1 MTYCIVTGG
10 SSGIGL
16 QIARDMQARGD
27 DVLSWDIK
35 APPPG
40 CEFAFETVDLTDIR
54 AIRSAAERVPRT
66 VDTFVHCAGAFQST
80 SIIQDNLADAMLF
93 AFQLHSLAF
102 VIAVQALLKKFTPET
117 ASVIAITSAGM
128 DMVYPGTLAYGP
140 SKAALHRAVIQLAVE
155 LGGHG
160 IRVNGIA
167 PGAVATDM
175 TRQQWQ
181 DPAYASERTKHIP
194 LGKQAEPRAVSDAV
208 AFLASPAASYI
219 TGEILW
225 VDGGVR
231 HGMFQPAVRALVN
244 RQAERGDKTVTSLHP
259 DADG

>member
-1 MTYCIVTGG
+1 MAYCIVTGG

-16 QIARDMQARGD
+16 QIVQDMKSRGD
-27 DVLSWDIK
+27 DFVIWDIK
-35 APPPG
+35 APPPD
-40 CEFAFETVDLTDIR
+40 CDFAFETVDLTDLQ
-54 AIRSAAERVPRT
+54 AIRSAADRVPRT
-66 VDTFVHCAGAFQST
+66 VDNFVHCAGVFQST
-80 SIIQDNLADAMLF
+80 SILQDNLADAMLF
-93 AFQLHSLAF
+93 AFQLHTLAF

-140 SKAALHRAVIQLAVE
+140 SKAALHRAVVQLAVE

-167 PGAVATDM
+167 PGAIATDM

-181 DPAYASERTKHIP
+181 DPAYAIERTKHIP
-194 LGKQAEPRAVSDAV
+194 LGKQAEPQAVSDAV

-231 HGMFQPAVRALVN
+231 YGMFQPGVRAL
-244 RQAERGDKTVTSLHP
+244 
-259 DADG
+259 ADGQG

>member
-1 MTYCIVTGG
+1 MANCIVTGG

-16 QIARDMQARGD
+16 QIVQDMKARGD
-27 DVLSWDIK
+27 DVVSWDIK
-35 APPPG
+35 APPPD
-40 CEFAFETVDLTDIR
+40 CDFAFETVDLTDLQ
-54 AIRSAAERVPRT
+54 AIRSAADRAPLT
-66 VDTFVHCAGAFQST
+66 VDTFVHCAGVFQST
-80 SIIQDNLADAMLF
+80 SIADDNLTEAMLF
-93 AFQLHSLAF
+93 AFRVHTLAF
-102 VIAVQALLKKFTPET
+102 VAAVQALLEKFTPGN

-140 SKAALHRAVIQLAVE
+140 SKAALHRAVVQLAVE
-155 LGGHG
+155 LGGRG

-175 TRQQWQ
+175 TRHLWQ
-181 DPAYASERTKHIP
+181 DPAYAIERTKHIP
-194 LGKQAEPRAVSDAV
+194 LGRQAEPRAVSDAV

-231 HGMFQPAVRALVN
+231 HGMFQPGIRAL
-244 RQAERGDKTVTSLHP
+244 
-259 DADG
+259 ADGQA

>member
-1 MTYCIVTGG
+1 MTNCIVTGG

-27 DVLSWDIK
+27 DVVSWDIK
-35 APPPG
+35 APPPD
-40 CEFAFETVDLTDIR
+40 CNFAFETVDLTDLQ
-54 AIRSAAERVPRT
+54 AIRSAADRVPQT
-66 VDTFVHCAGAFQST
+66 VDTFVHCAGVFQST
-80 SIIQDNLADAMLF
+80 SIVHDNLAEAMLF
-93 AFQLHSLAF
+93 AFQLHTLAF
-102 VIAVQALLKKFTPET
+102 VAAVQALRKKFTPGN

-140 SKAALHRAVIQLAVE
+140 SKAALHRVVVQLAVE

-167 PGAVATDM
+167 PGAIATDM

-181 DPAYASERTKHIP
+181 DPAYAIERTKHMP
-194 LGKQAEPRAVSDAV
+194 LGKQAEARVVSDAV
-208 AFLASPAASYI
+208 TFLASSAASYI

-231 HGMFQPAVRALVN
+231 HGMFQPGIRAVVDE
-244 RQAERGDKTVTSLHP
+244 QAE
-259 DADG
+259 